1 MFCIN
6 FLLLQSKEAFGVK
19 FYDTEHIRNVALI
32 SHGGAGKTSLAE
44 ALLYTAGAIN
54 RLGKVDAGTTKTDF
68 DAEEIKRKITINTS
82 LAPVEW
88 KGVKINLLD
97 TPGFF
102 DFIGEVAGALRVA
115 DAAIVVVS
123 ATSGVEVGT
132 EKVWS
137 YADENN
143 LPRLV
148 FVNRMDRENANF
160 SKVLAQLQEFFGL
173 SVVPMQL
180 PLGAE
185 ASFKGIIDLVKMKAF
200 TFSEDEKKLTEGEI
214 PADLLEAAEE
224 NREKLIEAVA
234 ESDDDLLL
242 KYLEGEPLTD
252 EEINNGLR
260 SGILVGKIIP
270 VMCGAATLNYGTQPL
285 LDAIVNNLPSPAAAG
300 SIKTTKGDG
309 GEETEVKIK
318 ADDPVSAFVFK
329 TFADP
334 FVGKISYFKVYSG
347 TLSGDSQLHNA
358 NKGKDERLGQIF
370 TMLGKNQINLDK
382 VPAGDIAAVAKLQL
396 TVTGDTLCDKHRPLT
411 YPPIEFPEP
420 VTTYAVEP
428 KKQGEED
435 KMANGLARFLEEDP
449 TFRMERN
456 AETKQTLISGMG
468 ELHLE
473 IITSKLAQKF
483 AVEVVLK
490 LPKVPYKE
498 TIRGTAKVESKHKKQ
513 SGGRG
518 QYGHVFIEFSPLPTG
533 EGFEF
538 EDKIFGG
545 AVPRQYIP
553 AVEKGLREAMESGI
567 LAGFPVVDIK
577 ASLYD
582 GSYHSVDSSEMAF
595 KIAASLA
602 FKKGMEQAN
611 PILLEP
617 IMYVEVTVPEPFMGD
632 IMGDMNSRRGRI
644 LGMESA
650 GGNQVIK
657 ANVPMAEMLKYSA
670 DLRSMTQGRGSFT
683 MRFDHY
689 EEVPPHIA
697 EQVIAE
703 AKAEQKEE

>member
-1 MFCIN
+1 
-6 FLLLQSKEAFGVK
+6 VK